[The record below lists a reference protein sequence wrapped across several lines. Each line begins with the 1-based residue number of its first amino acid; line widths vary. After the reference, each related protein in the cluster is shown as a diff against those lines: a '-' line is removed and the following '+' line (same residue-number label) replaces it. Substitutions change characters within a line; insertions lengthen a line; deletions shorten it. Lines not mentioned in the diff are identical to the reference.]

1 MSNITLDKAKQ
12 FESLIIKCLLSK
24 YGSNLPKNKI
34 ELLNSSSFITQKKI
48 NNVSSIEEI
57 QGLVIREVFKNVI
70 DITCQKELS
79 IDGKKISI
87 PYGYE
92 LNNALIEYYSESL
105 SKDYNIKINKIENL
119 NDDLKMVRTLKEKL
133 DSGLDKMI
141 FESDAIKILEASEL
155 KELITKNDNLAI
167 ERYVKEKENIIN
179 AKDELKQEELDTINK
194 ELSDKSRLQI
204 VYLNGKQ
211 HIKYVDKN
219 DTVHLIESKDPLIL
233 SKAYKDIMLK
243 FNSQDKLNVDDFFE
257 ELKDINDEI
266 KLSTLNDKDLNK
278 ISSQEIDMLDFVHS
292 NAKNPKEKIT
302 HSEDNTI
309 HVIESTNEIIT
320 TEKYNDEDKIKSE
333 IIKDDPSGLKE
344 DGNEILK
351 QEVID
356 NDEEIISD
364 EEAQKLNNR
373 FLSGEKLSLEELRKL
388 RTYEKNKSLNEEE
401 IAQIQID
408 NLKEIRS
415 SGSSINLVPK
425 YHGYARGFIMIY
437 ILIVCGT
444 IGLSLGTLLFKFF
457 N

>member
-34 ELLNSSSFITQKKI
+34 ELLNSSSFITQKMI

-105 SKDYNIKINKIENL
+105 SKDYNIKINKIENM
-119 NDDLKMVRTLKEKL
+119 NDDLEMIRKLKEKL
-133 DSGLDKMI
+133 DDGLDKMI

-167 ERYVKEKENIIN
+167 ERYIKEKENIIN

-211 HIKYVDKN
+211 HIKYVDKTDN
-219 DTVHLIESKDPLIL
+219 VHLIESKDPLIL
-233 SKAYKDIMLK
+233 SKAYKDTMLK
-243 FNSQDKLNVDDFFE
+243 FNSQDKLDVDDFFE

-292 NAKNPKEKIT
+292 NAKEPKEKIT

-320 TEKYNDEDKIKSE
+320 TEKYNNEDKIKSE
-333 IIKDDPSGLKE
+333 IIKDNPSGLKE
-344 DGNEILK
+344 NGNEISK

-364 EEAQKLNNR
+364 EEAQKLNNK
-373 FLSGEKLSLEELRKL
+373 FIAGEKLSLEELRKL

-401 IAQIQID
+401 IAQMQID

-415 SGSSINLVPK
+415 SGSSLNLVPK
-425 YHGYARGFIMIY
+425 YQGYARGIITIY